1 MTFPYVDV
9 LKKRK
14 IVKRKLYPAQEIL
27 DKRGRKKKL
36 SSEKLILDQNLLQVS
51 RNKEVLELFFLSLKT
66 AVAKDKNS
74 ISLKNL

>member
-14 IVKRKLYPAQEIL
+14 IVKRKLYPTQEIL

-74 ISLKNL
+74 IS

>member
-27 DKRGRKKKL
+27 DKRGRKKL
-36 SSEKLILDQNLLQVS
+36 SSEKLILDQNLLQV
-51 RNKEVLELFFLSLKT
+51 
-66 AVAKDKNS
+66 
-74 ISLKNL
+74 